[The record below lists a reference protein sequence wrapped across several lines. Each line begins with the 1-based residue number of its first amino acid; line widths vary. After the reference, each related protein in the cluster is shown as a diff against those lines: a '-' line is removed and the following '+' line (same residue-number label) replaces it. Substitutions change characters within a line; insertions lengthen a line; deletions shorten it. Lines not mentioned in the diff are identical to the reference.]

1 MPHAAAAEES
11 PFQERNLDAVQRILH
26 FTDYFRFPHVLYFD
40 SIPDLLAR
48 TERGAGHF
56 FSLKSGLLQSTKGGM
71 EIGNFSSLS
80 THSSSKRICG
90 VRDNPEKHSVILMCV
105 SHQTLQVARDRLL
118 QCISING
125 AAGM

>member
-1 MPHAAAAEES
+1 VPHAAAAEES

-56 FSLKSGLLQSTKGGM
+56 FSLKSGLLQS
-71 EIGNFSSLS
+71 I
-80 THSSSKRICG
+80 R
-90 VRDNPEKHSVILMCV
+90 
-105 SHQTLQVARDRLL
+105 
-118 QCISING
+118 
-125 AAGM
+125 